1 MMYHRRL
8 LIGGW
13 SMERPEFTYDK
24 ENTNAPVDMDIPVDS
39 VTLARLIDEVRNEDP
54 AVGRSYDRVHHRHN
68 R

>member
-1 MMYHRRL
+1 
-8 LIGGW
+8 
-13 SMERPEFTYDK
+13 MERPKSTYGK
-24 ENTNAPVDMDIPVDS
+24 ENTDAPVDMDIPVDS